1 MDISLKPVKYFGV
14 NRVLP
19 AVYTDEISYY
29 EVLAK
34 LTEKINEVI
43 ETLNQIN
50 DIYATIEM
58 LEQSQAEQDARIAA
72 EMKAQYDYLMT
83 YIQSEV
89 IRLEELIRQI
99 VAGQV
104 TVFDPT
110 YGIKPRPVGE
120 VISNTYHW
128 TRYYADYAGEIDAL
142 AYTASQRDGFGIAA
156 KTFDLFSMQYYTK
169 AEAPHPYTAN

>member
-1 MDISLKPVKYFGV
+1 MDMNPKPVKYCGV

-34 LTEKINEVI
+34 LTE
-43 ETLNQIN
+43 TLNELIDSYN
-50 DIYATIEM
+50 NMTATYATIEM
-58 LEQSQAEQDARIAA
+58 LEQSQAEQDTRFTTKLK
-72 EMKAQYDYLMT
+72 EQYDYIMAH
-83 YIQSEV
+83 IQTEV
-89 IRLEELIRQI
+89 ERLEKLIADI

-110 YGIKPRPVGE
+110 YGIKPRPIDK
-120 VISNTYHW
+120 VIRNTYHW

-142 AYTASQRDGFGIAA
+142 AYTASQRDGFGIVA

-169 AEAPHPYTAN
+169 ADAPHPYTAN